1 MAIDNKIIAGYL
13 KDFKEDFEI
22 SESNDDIAFE
32 KFANYCI
39 ISRVH
44 PEAFTADIER
54 LDDLNIG
61 GGEDTGIDG
70 LAIIVNEHLVVSIE
84 EIEDLKKHHKRLD
97 VRFIFIQSKTSPEF
111 KAEKVATF
119 IFGVKDFFREQPSI
133 RYNDNIKLLRELKDY
148 IYENSIDM
156 DTKPLCQ
163 LYYVTLGKWTSDT
176 NVVGRASSEKAEL
189 ERLDIFSS
197 VDFIPIDADNL
208 ASIYRELKNKVTK
221 EIQFDKHTAMPAISG
236 VQEAYI
242 GILPIKE
249 YIKLISG
256 SDGKMQRNL
265 FYDNVRDFLGLNS
278 VNSEIAT
285 TVKDRTQQNKFAI
298 LNNGVTIVAKSIH
311 KVGNAFKIK
320 EFQIVNGCQTSHVL
334 YLHKDLIEGSDAYI
348 PVKLIVTDDYEVA
361 NQITYATNR
370 QSEVKV
376 EAFASLDPYH
386 RKLEEFYNSFPREN
400 RVYYER
406 RARQYDNVVPKIP
419 QAKIITLPAQINS
432 FMAIF
437 LNEPHSTHRYYGEL
451 LKAYQGKLFQEKHNP
466 FMYYL
471 SGYALY
477 LIDSMFKSNP
487 PKLDVGKRRLKYHIL
502 LAFRIIKGGFRYPSF
517 EGNDMSKYC
526 DALYQILLNENNAR
540 AAFTEAIDAV
550 EVAIRS
556 YQRKYGFSTRNLDR
570 TKNFTYEVIEAAK
583 ERQPRRQK

>member
-1 MAIDNKIIAGYL
+1 MAVDNKIIAGYL
-13 KDFKEDFEI
+13 KDFKEDFEVN
-22 SESNDDIAFE
+22 EVNDDLAFE

-44 PEAFTADIER
+44 PEAFTTDFEK
-54 LDDLNIG
+54 LDYLNIG

-70 LAIIVNEHLVVSIE
+70 LAIIVNEHLVSSIE
-84 EIEDLKKHHKRLD
+84 EIEDLMKYHKRFD
-97 VRFIFIQSKTSPEF
+97 VRFVFIQSKTSPEF

-119 IFGVKDFFREQPSI
+119 IFGVKDFFREEPSI
-133 RYNDNIKLLRELKDY
+133 RYNENIKIYRELKDY
-148 IYENSIDM
+148 IYDHSIDM
-156 DTKPLCQ
+156 DVKPICQ
-163 LYYVTLGKWTSDT
+163 MYYVSLGKWTSDQ
-176 NVVGRASSEKAEL
+176 NVLGRATSEKAEL
-189 ERLDIFSS
+189 ERQDIFST
-197 VDFIPIDADNL
+197 VEFIPVDADSL
-208 ASIYRELKNKVTK
+208 ANVYKELKNKVTK
-221 EIQFDKHTAMPAISG
+221 EIQFDKHTAMPKING

-242 GILPIKE
+242 GILPVKE
-249 YIKLISG
+249 YIALISG

-265 FYDNVRDFLGLNS
+265 FYDNVRDYLGLNS
-278 VNSEIAT
+278 VNTEIAK
-285 TVKDRTQQNKFAI
+285 TVRDSKQQDKFAI

-311 KVGNAFKIK
+311 KVGTSFKIK

-334 YLHKDLIEGSDAYI
+334 HINKEFIDKSDAFI
-348 PVKLIVTDDYEVA
+348 PIKLIVTDDYEVA

-386 RKLEEFYNSFPREN
+386 RKLEEFYNSFPKES

-406 RARQYDNVVPKIP
+406 RARQYDNVSPKIP

-432 FMAIF
+432 FLAIF

-451 LKAYQGKLFQEKHNP
+451 LKAYQERLFQDKQNA

-477 LIDSMFKSNP
+477 AIDSMFKFNP
-487 PKLDVGKRRLKYHIL
+487 AKLDISKRRFKYHLL
-502 LAFRIIKGGFRYPSF
+502 LAFRIINVGFKYPNF
-517 EGNDMSKYC
+517 ESNEMTKYC
-526 DALYQILLNENNAR
+526 EALHKILLNEETAKS
-540 AAFTEAIDAV
+540 AFNQAIDALN
-550 EVAIRS
+550 EAIRV
-556 YQRKYGFSTRNLDR
+556 YQSKYGHSTRNLDR

-583 ERQPRRQK
+583 KKQPRIGR